1 MRVEALKAAVIA
13 SKGTVGLVRIE
24 KRGEL
29 GGMGVGTGILAIYL
43 FVYRSAAYWQVVSL
57 WMSKMSL
64 DVWILYRL

>member
-29 GGMGVGTGILAIYL
+29 GGMGVGTGILAIYYL
-43 FVYRSAAYWQVVSL
+43 FIGRPLTGRWYRYGCL
-57 WMSKMSL
+57 
-64 DVWILYRL
+64 R